1 MNSKRVSSLTRQ
13 IGALFIELAD
23 ALDEQPQK
31 RARKVALPEPKAQPS
46 AEAVEKMGRA
56 MRRAGVAA

>member
-1 MNSKRVSSLTRQ
+1 MNAKRMASLARQ
-13 IGALFIELAD
+13 MSGLWAEFAD

-31 RARKVALPEPKAQPS
+31 RSRKVAPPEPKAQPS
-46 AEAVEKMGRA
+46 TGAVEKMGRA